1 MYALLLA
8 VIYLAFVS
16 LGLPDSLLGAA
27 WPSMYPQLGVP
38 VGAMGVITMVI
49 SGCTVVSSL
58 LSNRLIRAFGT
69 RGVVIGSV
77 FLTAVALLGFSLAD
91 MFWLLVLLAVPY
103 GLGAG
108 CIDAALNNYAAIHL
122 SARHMSWLHCFWG
135 VGTIV
140 GPFAMG
146 WALTH
151 GGWHLGYRIV
161 AALQLA
167 IGVFLVLTRHV
178 WKSETAG
185 RTEDEKNTAGLMSA
199 ARVPGVPAVAALQ
212 LAIGVFLVLTRHVWK
227 SETAGR
233 TEDEKNTAGLMS
245 AARVP
250 GVPAVILG
258 FLGYCSLEV
267 TAASWASTYF
277 VTVAGIAESQ
287 AADFASLFYIGITA
301 GRFLAGI
308 VATGQGDRKMI
319 RIGLTVVGVGLVL
332 LAVSSVLTGLAAVA
346 FVIVG
351 LGCAPVYPSIMH
363 HTPEAFGA
371 RNSASVIGLMMALGY
386 VGTTFVPPLFG
397 LLGQTVGF
405 WVMPWFLG
413 AFAALTAVA
422 LHRAYATPR

>member
-91 MFWLLVLLAVPY
+91 TFWLLVLLAVPY

-151 GGWHLGYRIV
+151 GGWHLGYRI
-161 AALQLA
+161 
-167 IGVFLVLTRHV
+167 
-178 WKSETAG
+178 
-185 RTEDEKNTAGLMSA
+185 
-199 ARVPGVPAVAALQ
+199 VAALQ

-422 LHRAYATPR
+422 LHRADATPR

>member
-1 MYALLLA
+1 MYALLLT

-38 VGAMGVITMVI
+38 VGAMGLITMVI

-58 LSNRLIRAFGT
+58 LSNRLIRALGT

-77 FLTAVALLGFSLAD
+77 FLTAIALLGFSLAGT
-91 MFWLLVLLAVPY
+91 FWLLVLLAVPY

-151 GGWHLGYRIV
+151 GGWHIGYRIV
-161 AALQLA
+161 AVLQLA
-167 IGVFLVLTRHV
+167 IGVFLVLTRRV
-178 WKSETAG
+178 WKSEAAG
-185 RTEDEKNTAGLMSA
+185 TSDEDEKNTAGLMTA
-199 ARVPGVPAVAALQ
+199 AHVPGVPAV
-212 LAIGVFLVLTRHVWK
+212 V
-227 SETAGR
+227 
-233 TEDEKNTAGLMS
+233 
-245 AARVP
+245 
-250 GVPAVILG
+250 LG
-258 FLGYCSLEV
+258 FLGYCALE
-267 TAASWASTYF
+267 TTTASWASTYF
-277 VTVAGIAESQ
+277 VTVAGIAASD

-301 GRFLAGI
+301 GRFLSGF
-308 VATGQGDRKMI
+308 VATRLGDRRMI
-319 RIGLTVVGVGLVL
+319 GIGLAGVGVGFVL
-332 LAVSSVLTGLAAVA
+332 LAISSALTWLAVPA

-371 RNSASVIGLMMALGY
+371 QNSAAVIGLMMALGY

-397 LLGQTVGF
+397 LLGQAVGF
-405 WVMPWFLG
+405 WIMPWFLG
-413 AFAALTAVA
+413 AFVALTAVS
-422 LHRAYATPR
+422 LHRAYARAS

>member
-91 MFWLLVLLAVPY
+91 TFWLLVLLAVPY

-199 ARVPGVPAVAALQ
+199 ARVPGVPAA
-212 LAIGVFLVLTRHVWK
+212 
-227 SETAGR
+227 
-233 TEDEKNTAGLMS
+233 
-245 AARVP
+245 
-250 GVPAVILG
+250 ILG
-258 FLGYCSLEV
+258 FLGYCALEV

-422 LHRAYATPR
+422 LHRADATPR

>member
-199 ARVPGVPAVAALQ
+199 ARVPGVPAV
-212 LAIGVFLVLTRHVWK
+212 
-227 SETAGR
+227 
-233 TEDEKNTAGLMS
+233 
-245 AARVP
+245 
-250 GVPAVILG
+250 ILG
-258 FLGYCSLEV
+258 FLGYCALEV

-422 LHRAYATPR
+422 LHRADATPR

>member
-91 MFWLLVLLAVPY
+91 TFWLLVLLAVPY

-199 ARVPGVPAVAALQ
+199 ARVPGVPAA
-212 LAIGVFLVLTRHVWK
+212 
-227 SETAGR
+227 
-233 TEDEKNTAGLMS
+233 
-245 AARVP
+245 
-250 GVPAVILG
+250 ILG
-258 FLGYCSLEV
+258 FLGYCALEV

-413 AFAALTAVA
+413 AFAALTAVS

>member
-199 ARVPGVPAVAALQ
+199 ARVPGVPAA
-212 LAIGVFLVLTRHVWK
+212 
-227 SETAGR
+227 
-233 TEDEKNTAGLMS
+233 
-245 AARVP
+245 
-250 GVPAVILG
+250 ILG
-258 FLGYCSLEV
+258 FLGYCALEV

-422 LHRAYATPR
+422 LHRADATPR

>member
-58 LSNRLIRAFGT
+58 LSNRLIRAFRT

-91 MFWLLVLLAVPY
+91 TFWLLVLLAVPY

-199 ARVPGVPAVAALQ
+199 ARVPGVPAA
-212 LAIGVFLVLTRHVWK
+212 
-227 SETAGR
+227 
-233 TEDEKNTAGLMS
+233 
-245 AARVP
+245 
-250 GVPAVILG
+250 ILG
-258 FLGYCSLEV
+258 FLGYCALEV

-413 AFAALTAVA
+413 AFAALTAVS

>member
-91 MFWLLVLLAVPY
+91 TFWLLVLLAVPY

-199 ARVPGVPAVAALQ
+199 ARVPGVPAA
-212 LAIGVFLVLTRHVWK
+212 
-227 SETAGR
+227 
-233 TEDEKNTAGLMS
+233 
-245 AARVP
+245 
-250 GVPAVILG
+250 ILG
-258 FLGYCSLEV
+258 FLGYCALEV